1 MGWFDEQIKTRKLSD
16 QEVVEDS
23 FMKLASSV
31 LGHKAGIRIQSQ
43 RYLSKAAIDD
53 ILKYYHKKPIEVTDD
68 ITDFTD
74 RLEHALRP
82 YGIMYRVIHL
92 EKGWYRD
99 SFGPILA
106 FDKEDDQA
114 ITLLPDVL
122 SGYRFNDLK
131 SGKSEKISAANEG
144 RFKKEAFC
152 FYQPLPLK
160 KLKIIDL
167 LLYMKDCIK
176 PSDVVMMF
184 VISLIM
190 TGIGVLMTRITK
202 TLTGAVLQSGQINAL
217 HAIMIFMIFASVSQ
231 KLMGIVNAQVN
242 SRITIKTSL
251 SVQAAVMMR
260 VLTLPA
266 SFFRKYSSG
275 ELASRSS
282 SVSSLCDMLLTGIF
296 SGGLSSLTSLLY
308 IGQIFNFAPNLVIPS
323 LLIILITVASSVVIS
338 LIQVSLSKKR
348 MELTAKESGLS
359 YALLSGIQKIRVSGG
374 EKRAF
379 ISLIGTIRL
388 YALAFEAGLDQSTY
402 FAFNAAY
409 GMVMGAFSTMAG
421 LGLNVAQMKPIL
433 DMAEPI
439 LNEVPEAAEDKE
451 VLSRISG
458 NIEMSHVSFRYED
471 NMPYVIDDLSLSIKA
486 GDYVAI
492 VGKTGCGKSTLIRLL
507 LGFENPEKGAIYYDK
522 KDLRK
527 IDLVSLRK
535 KIGTVTQ
542 NGDLFTGDIY
552 SNISICAPGL
562 SMEDAW
568 KAAEIAGMAED
579 IKAMPM
585 GMYTMIT
592 EGARDISGGQKQR
605 LMIARAIAPKPR
617 VLIFDEATSALDNK
631 TQKQVSEAL
640 DKLNCTRIVIA
651 HRLSTIRHCNRIL
664 ILDKGKIVEE
674 GTYDELINKNGFFA
688 ELVERQRL
696 EKTEDRKEENTGHE

>member
-144 RFKKEAFC
+144 RFKEEAFC

-184 VISLIM
+184 VISLVM
-190 TGIGVLMTRITK
+190 TSIGVLMTRITK

-242 SRITIKTSL
+242 SRITIKTSHD
-251 SVQAAVMMR
+251 
-260 VLTLPA
+260 
-266 SFFRKYSSG
+266 RKD
-275 ELASRSS
+275 LW
-282 SVSSLCDMLLTGIF
+282 
-296 SGGLSSLTSLLY
+296 
-308 IGQIFNFAPNLVIPS
+308 
-323 LLIILITVASSVVIS
+323 
-338 LIQVSLSKKR
+338 
-348 MELTAKESGLS
+348 KE
-359 YALLSGIQKIRVSGG
+359 
-374 EKRAF
+374 
-379 ISLIGTIRL
+379 
-388 YALAFEAGLDQSTY
+388 
-402 FAFNAAY
+402 
-409 GMVMGAFSTMAG
+409 
-421 LGLNVAQMKPIL
+421 
-433 DMAEPI
+433 
-439 LNEVPEAAEDKE
+439 
-451 VLSRISG
+451 
-458 NIEMSHVSFRYED
+458 
-471 NMPYVIDDLSLSIKA
+471 
-486 GDYVAI
+486 
-492 VGKTGCGKSTLIRLL
+492 CRLL
-507 LGFENPEKGAIYYDK
+507 KGN
-522 KDLRK
+522 RF
-527 IDLVSLRK
+527 R
-535 KIGTVTQ
+535 
-542 NGDLFTGDIY
+542 
-552 SNISICAPGL
+552 
-562 SMEDAW
+562 
-568 KAAEIAGMAED
+568 IA
-579 IKAMPM
+579 
-585 GMYTMIT
+585 
-592 EGARDISGGQKQR
+592 
-605 LMIARAIAPKPR
+605 
-617 VLIFDEATSALDNK
+617 
-631 TQKQVSEAL
+631 
-640 DKLNCTRIVIA
+640 
-651 HRLSTIRHCNRIL
+651 
-664 ILDKGKIVEE
+664 
-674 GTYDELINKNGFFA
+674 
-688 ELVERQRL
+688 
-696 EKTEDRKEENTGHE
+696 